1 MDAYYLIIYYLTY
14 CKHFYNSESSNMRE
28 ITQHEHKSFRNFT
41 SLKIRAHV
49 KPRAKNGVY
58 HKSFTSLK
66 IGAHVKPI
74 VIKAVFPY
82 SFTPLKIRAHVKRIN
97 TITPTF
103 LLLHL

>member
-66 IGAHVKPI
+66 I
-74 VIKAVFPY
+74 
-82 SFTPLKIRAHVKRIN
+82 RAHVKH
-97 TITPTF
+97 T
-103 LLLHL
+103 